1 MYVSSV
7 WSGFCSI
14 YCVSY
19 WSTFSDLACGVSCS
33 CVTSPINHKMGED
46 AQLLLCGLEEVS
58 DVGGGLWCWSD
69 QNTAIVMVM
78 MMILRWYG
86 LVGFE
91 QETWYEEKE
100 RANGDVR
107 KEDDMNDA
115 KKRGRVLGE
124 VGLLMLR
131 RLAGQGF
138 PSHSFQTWCWSLY
151 IEFIWRRDYDAIGKS
166 VVVYNC
172 SKDHPDK
179 ESFGFP
185 CMWYPCIG
193 YVGLSDMQPL
203 EKALET

>member
-1 MYVSSV
+1 
-7 WSGFCSI
+7 
-14 YCVSY
+14 
-19 WSTFSDLACGVSCS
+19 
-33 CVTSPINHKMGED
+33 MGED

>member
-1 MYVSSV
+1 M
-7 WSGFCSI
+7 

-78 MMILRWYG
+78 MMIVRWYG

-100 RANGDVR
+100 RAIWWCQKGGWHEWCQKAWESFR
-107 KEDDMNDA
+107 GSWASDA
-115 KKRGRVLGE
+115 ASLGWPRISI
-124 VGLLMLR
+124 LFIPYLMLITLHR
-131 RLAGQGF
+131 VYMK
-138 PSHSFQTWCWSLY
+138 TWLWCDWEIS
-151 IEFIWRRDYDAIGKS
+151 
-166 VVVYNC
+166 C
-172 SKDHPDK
+172 
-179 ESFGFP
+179 
-185 CMWYPCIG
+185 
-193 YVGLSDMQPL
+193 GL
-203 EKALET
+203 

>member
-1 MYVSSV
+1 
-7 WSGFCSI
+7 
-14 YCVSY
+14 
-19 WSTFSDLACGVSCS
+19 
-33 CVTSPINHKMGED
+33 
-46 AQLLLCGLEEVS
+46 
-58 DVGGGLWCWSD
+58 
-69 QNTAIVMVM
+69 M
-78 MMILRWYG
+78 MMIVRWYG

-138 PSHSFQTWCWSLY
+138 PSHSFHTWCWSLY

-203 EKALET
+203 EKEEPWKHSYELHPGKAEFQKADGPALTTSFLLFDPGHYMI